1 MRVFVR
7 EEPRDCRR
15 GAPAGLQTGC
25 PRPTKHKTEFETT
38 ITYSVIGLCYTH
50 AVFIHSHHTSAVS
63 RSEGQRMGATL
74 LMRFFCMNERIRKDK
89 HFRGSVIDCSEFLHY
104 RN

>member
-50 AVFIHSHHTSAVS
+50 AVFIHSSIHITRQRSA
-63 RSEGQRMGATL
+63 GP
-74 LMRFFCMNERIRKDK
+74 KDSAWGL
-89 HFRGSVIDCSEFLHY
+89 RY
-104 RN
+104 